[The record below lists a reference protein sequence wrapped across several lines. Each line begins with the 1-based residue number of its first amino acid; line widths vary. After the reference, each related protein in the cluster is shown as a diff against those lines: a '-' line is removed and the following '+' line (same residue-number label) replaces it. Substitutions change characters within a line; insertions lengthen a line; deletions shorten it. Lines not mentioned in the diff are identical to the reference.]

1 LDYPNT
7 LMLDPGVIYE
17 HVARVG
23 KALASPKRLQLL
35 ELLAQ
40 GEKPVESLAEDLSID
55 IRLASAHLKVMK
67 GARLVE
73 SRRAGK
79 YVYYRLSGED
89 VARLWVSLRKV
100 AEAHL
105 AELRMALEQFS
116 TEPAALAGL
125 SREMLLRKARDGE
138 VVVIDV
144 RPQTEYEQ
152 AHLPYARSMP
162 LAELEQRI
170 AELPKR
176 KQIVAYCRG
185 PYCLLS
191 DQAVALL
198 QARGFRVRK
207 ILDGVSEWQA
217 AGLPV
222 QGISPL
228 QHRGRP

>member
-1 LDYPNT
+1 MSDS
-7 LMLDPGVIYE
+7 GVTYKQ
-17 HVARVG
+17 VARVG

-40 GEKPVESLAEDLSID
+40 GEEPVEALAENLSID
-55 IRLASAHLKVMK
+55 IRLASAHLKVMR
-67 GARLVE
+67 GAGLVE
-73 SRRAGK
+73 SRRDGK
-79 YVYYRLSGED
+79 YIYYRLSGED
-89 VARLWVSLRKV
+89 VARLWVSLREV
-100 AEAHL
+100 ADAHL
-105 AELRMALEQFS
+105 AELKMALEKFP
-116 TEPAALAGL
+116 TEPAPLTGL

-144 RPQTEYEQ
+144 RARTEYEQ
-152 AHLPYARSMP
+152 AHLPFARSMP

-198 QARGFRVRK
+198 QARGFCVRK
-207 ILDGVSEWQA
+207 TPDGISEWQA

-222 QGISPL
+222 QGNSPL
-228 QHRGRP
+228 QHGGRS